1 MEDKDLFSFL
11 MNYGLP
17 EDHGI
22 ENIRINRGDKNTWVV
37 VEGLDNE
44 DVQMMNKNIHF
55 PISRQKYFDV
65 PIYCRPLRNMTPLKP
80 LNKDTANNQEE
91 SQDAGSPK
99 LAKDTVTP
107 KSDNRI
113 PGLSKNQR
121 KKANKK
127 ARLKK
132 NTEDDSESESD
143 NSFLKSAVDSF
154 VFEEPATPASRPGQG
169 SKFFSRTPLDD
180 ELLSDRRI
188 QKEEMWKS
196 QIQNQ
201 QSLQLKR
208 LSSPDQDQVRNLR
221 LKHD

>member
-1 MEDKDLFSFL
+1 

-91 SQDAGSPK
+91 SQDDGSPK
-99 LAKDTVTP
+99 LAAEKTNTRE
-107 KSDNRI
+107 NRI
-113 PGLSKNQR
+113 PGLTKSQQ
-121 KKANKK
+121 KKANRK
-127 ARLKK
+127 AKLKERNK
-132 NTEDDSESESD
+132 AKDDSESESE
-143 NSFLKSAVDSF
+143 NTFLKSAVDGF
-154 VFEEPATPASRPGQG
+154 VFDEPATPVSTPRPGT
-169 SKFFSRTPLDD
+169 KFFTKTPLDD

-201 QSLQLKR
+201 QTLQLKR
-208 LSSPDQDQVRNLR
+208 LSSPDQDQGRNLR
-221 LKHD
+221 LKHE